1 MMTKTTSLS
10 KDAVRKSHGRLVKIR
25 NYTYNADVYAFV
37 GEREEFLSLLTDRFK
52 VDEHEIAYMFQER
65 LPTDGYA
72 LQLENDLL
80 FVYLNEFHADEFY
93 SVKVLSHE
101 ALHIACFILSSRGAY
116 VDIGVNTECLNYL
129 HDELFERLYIALSR
143 KRRVKKQR

>member
-1 MMTKTTSLS
+1 MSLS
-10 KDAVRKSHGRLVKIR
+10 SNAVRGSHGRLVKIR
-25 NYTYNADVYAFV
+25 NYTYNADVYAYI
-37 GEREEFLSLLTDRFK
+37 GDKDDFLSLLTDRFK
-52 VDEHEIAYMFQER
+52 VDGSDTVFMSQER

-80 FVYLNEFHADEFY
+80 FVYLNDFRADDFY

-101 ALHIACFILSSRGAY
+101 ALHIACFILSSRGVY